1 MNGVP
6 LPVFQ
11 VVRQSVEAEFESAF
25 HKFVQP
31 EGGSLFRCQG
41 FLFAEPLTF
50 LIEVVDSC
58 PHGWFVRL
66 LEIMYH
72 DLAYSLF
79 LRYACLE
86 TVFCQAHQQLL
97 QVVAPFPFFHFIQC
111 FAEGCFKQ

>member
-11 VVRQSVEAEFESAF
+11 VVRQSVEAEFVSAF
-25 HKFVQP
+25 HKFVQL
-31 EGGSLFRCQG
+31 EGDSLFRRQR
-41 FLFAEPLTF
+41 FLFAEPLTL

-58 PHGWFVRL
+58 PHGLFVRL
-66 LEIMYH
+66 LEIVYH

-86 TVFCQAHQQLL
+86 AMFCQTHQQLL
-97 QVVAPFPFFHFIQC
+97 QVIASFPFFHFIQC
-111 FAEGCFKQ
+111 FAEGCFK

>member
-1 MNGVP
+1 MQGIHGYAVFYALVYGFEIKMNGVP

-31 EGGSLFRCQG
+31 EGGNLFRCQG

-58 PHGWFVRL
+58 PQPLSG
-66 LEIMYH
+66 M
-72 DLAYSLF
+72 
-79 LRYACLE
+79 
-86 TVFCQAHQQLL
+86 
-97 QVVAPFPFFHFIQC
+97 
-111 FAEGCFKQ
+111 

>member
-11 VVRQSVEAEFESAF
+11 VVRQCVEAEFVSAF

-31 EGGSLFRCQG
+31 EGGILFRCQG
-41 FLFAEPLTF
+41 FLFAESLAFPV
-50 LIEVVDSC
+50 EVVDGC

-72 DLAYSLF
+72 DLFHSLF
-79 LRYACLE
+79 LRYACPE
-86 TVFCQAHQQLL
+86 AMFCQAHQQLL
-97 QVVAPFPFFHFIQC
+97 QIIAPFPFFHFIQC